1 MKLNWP
7 TSGTV
12 LLVGNG
18 ASESSSQSELETL
31 ACEHAKQLLS
41 RDEKGAMLM
50 EANTHPDFILL
61 TPEKSSA
68 WIKVDQIRNIIDW
81 SQSKPQLGPIK
92 VAIISPAQA
101 LNPQAANAFLKTLE
115 EPLGC
120 LFILVTTRPFD
131 LLPTIRSRC
140 HWLRIRSESDSLVE
154 HPKKAIVKEQL
165 QALRTNQVDPI
176 SVAKEWS
183 KLDPI
188 PLLECLWLV
197 LSEQTLEAAKRQKLA
212 RNPKWW
218 TFLDLIL
225 AAKRDCERQNPPNTQ
240 LLFESLF
247 IEYVMA
253 TQAAKRLSQTP

>member
-1 MKLNWP
+1 MKLKWP

-18 ASESSSQSELETL
+18 VGEASSQSELEAL
-31 ACEHAKQLLS
+31 AYSHAKQLLS
-41 RDEKGAMLM
+41 HDEKGALLM
-50 EANTHPDFILL
+50 EANTHPDFVSLS
-61 TPEKSSA
+61 PEKDSA
-68 WIKVDQIRNIIDW
+68 WIKVDQIRDLIDW
-81 SQSKPQLGPIK
+81 SQGKPQLGLIK
-92 VAIISPAQA
+92 VAIIAPAQS
-101 LNPQAANAFLKTLE
+101 LNSQAANAILKTLE

-140 HWLRIRSESDSLVE
+140 HWLRIRGESDAWVD
-154 HPKKAIVKEQL
+154 HPKKAAVKEQL
-165 QALRTNQVDPI
+165 QALRTHQVDPI

-197 LSEQTLEAAKRQKLA
+197 LSEQTLESAKRQKLA

-253 TQAAKRLSQTP
+253 TQAAKRRSQST